1 MVVSS
6 GRSCRDH
13 FETFALLL
21 LKRTTTHDVDADTQ
35 SHYNYNNAT
44 DQEHRPVGRVFVLGG
59 RAIRA
64 EGATFTAGGLGGAE
78 SPPTGPGQSPGG
90 GPGGN
95 PRKLCNFT
103 VLRVID

>member
-1 MVVSS
+1 MENLIQNSLDSIVCNLTV
-6 GRSCRDH
+6 C
-13 FETFALLL
+13 
-21 LKRTTTHDVDADTQ
+21 
-35 SHYNYNNAT
+35 N
-44 DQEHRPVGRVFVLGG
+44 RPVGRVFVLGG